1 MRNFLMLLMFSLSC
15 SSIIADSR
23 GFPPEPSKN
32 AADSVSLL
40 RVSQAT
46 DPRTPGGNP
55 FRLRA
60 KVETFEDDGKSVT
73 GTYTL
78 LWAAPNRWRE
88 EFSIADFQQTR
99 VGGEGGVWET
109 RSVPFIPF
117 HLWQLSQ
124 ALGSYARLELARS
137 EKVGK
142 IESKKLKGVNHRCVQ
157 IHWKDHAAPVR
168 EFCFA
173 TDSPRLVLE
182 HYVPSHCSYLFSD
195 YASIGTRS
203 FPRRIRVFDGESLTA
218 QLDAEDLQ
226 DSVQFD
232 SLTFEHS
239 TDSRWRP
246 WCANPEPADHISPIY
261 SLEIPGSG
269 TATVYIS
276 FGTDGGIH
284 DARILKSSGPKRDAQ
299 ILDALK
305 REKWEAPTCGG
316 RPVEVETVALR

>member
-1 MRNFLMLLMFSLSC
+1 MRNFVMFSLLC
-15 SSIIADSR
+15 TLIVAASR

-32 AADSVSLL
+32 AAESVALL
-40 RVSQAT
+40 RESQAT

-60 KVETFEDDGKSVT
+60 KVEIFEDDSKSET

-78 LWAAPNRWRE
+78 LWAAPDRWRE
-88 EFSIADFQQTR
+88 ELSVADFRQAR

-117 HLWQLSQ
+117 HLWQLSL
-124 ALGSYARLELARS
+124 ALESFARLELAQG

-142 IESKKLKGVNHRCVQ
+142 IELKKLNGVNHRLVQ
-157 IHWKDHAAPVR
+157 IYWKDYPAPVR
-168 EFCFA
+168 EFWFA
-173 TDSPRLVLE
+173 TDSSRLVVE
-182 HYVPSHCSYLFSD
+182 HYVPSHRSYLYSD
-195 YASIGTRS
+195 YASMGTHS
-203 FPRRIRVFDGESLTA
+203 FPRKVRVFDGKSLTA
-218 QLDAEDLQ
+218 QLDLEDLQ

-232 SLTFEHS
+232 TIAFEHS

-261 SLEIPGSG
+261 SLQVPGPG

-276 FGTDGGIH
+276 IGTDGEVH
-284 DARILKSSGPKRDAQ
+284 DAKILKSSGPKRDAQ
-299 ILDALK
+299 ILKALK
-305 REKWEAPTCGG
+305 QEKWETPKCDGH
-316 RPVEVETVALR
+316 PVEVETVALR